1 MKYIT
6 VDSVG
11 NIMGMYLSEEDIPTV
26 SGITTAEL
34 SDEDWQ
40 SVGPGYTYVDGVLIA
55 PTPKTPE
62 EILAEQNAGKV
73 AVNTAKKAE
82 LIATAT
88 DRISVLQDA
97 VDLDMATDNEITML
111 KTWKAYRV
119 LLSRINASVAESISW
134 PSAPDE

>member
-6 VDSVG
+6 IDSIG
-11 NIMGMYLSEEDIPTV
+11 NITGMYLSEEDIPTV
-26 SGITTAEL
+26 SGIAAVEL

-40 SVGPGYTYVDGVLIA
+40 SVGPGYTYINESLIA
-55 PTPKTPE
+55 PAPKTPE
-62 EILAEQNAGKV
+62 EILAEQNAEKI
-73 AVNTAKKAE
+73 AVNTAKKTE
-82 LIATAT
+82 LIAEAK
-88 DRISVLQDA
+88 DRIAVLQDA